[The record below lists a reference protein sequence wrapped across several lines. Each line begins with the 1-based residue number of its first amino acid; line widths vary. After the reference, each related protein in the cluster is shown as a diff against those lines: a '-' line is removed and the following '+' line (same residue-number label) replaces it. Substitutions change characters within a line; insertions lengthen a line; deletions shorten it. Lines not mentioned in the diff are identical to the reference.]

1 MHFYLIYKIRD
12 ITLNN
17 QFPCLGFIK
26 DNWNDYGYQ
35 TLFNVVYYNSPND
48 FEELGYYRIM
58 QEGKSSTDLP
68 SEFDFL
74 PDEYCS
80 LAMSDDFYT
89 KFYKRNKNEI
99 EKALL
104 TLNDVSLKTEYFDKL
119 QNDRV
124 FNSSLL
130 RGSSIEF
137 IKKNYKKII
146 QGNSDVYNQEFSY
159 NANLDFT
166 ENKNLELTFSFL
178 PLDKNLNGVMN
189 RLNCLIGK
197 NAAGKTTI
205 LSKLAISLCSKND
218 EKSKIEFPKGRPH
231 FSKIIAISFSM
242 FDNFEHPNDFND
254 GTDSIVDKNY
264 SYCGFHNSKGRL
276 ITEKQKSDKLYKSW
290 KDIISNMN
298 LYNEWKDFLKIFLT
312 KEQINY
318 ISNKNITNRKDFEI
332 LLNNFKISSGQQ
344 MMFYFTTHTLANISD
359 GALILF
365 DEPELHLHPNAISQI
380 IKLLY
385 QILQQ
390 KNSYAIIATHSPII
404 VQQIPRK
411 YVTIINHV
419 DETVYTIPAPIE
431 TFGENLSI
439 LTREIF
445 DNIDND
451 SYYKNMLKL
460 MNSMFYHN
468 TEYIKKIFD
477 YNLSIN
483 AEFFLENLKNVD
495 L

>member
-137 IKKNYKKII
+137 IKKNYKK
-146 QGNSDVYNQEFSY
+146 
-159 NANLDFT
+159 
-166 ENKNLELTFSFL
+166 
-178 PLDKNLNGVMN
+178 
-189 RLNCLIGK
+189 
-197 NAAGKTTI
+197 
-205 LSKLAISLCSKND
+205 
-218 EKSKIEFPKGRPH
+218 
-231 FSKIIAISFSM
+231 
-242 FDNFEHPNDFND
+242 
-254 GTDSIVDKNY
+254 
-264 SYCGFHNSKGRL
+264 
-276 ITEKQKSDKLYKSW
+276 
-290 KDIISNMN
+290 
-298 LYNEWKDFLKIFLT
+298 
-312 KEQINY
+312 
-318 ISNKNITNRKDFEI
+318 
-332 LLNNFKISSGQQ
+332 
-344 MMFYFTTHTLANISD
+344 
-359 GALILF
+359 
-365 DEPELHLHPNAISQI
+365 
-380 IKLLY
+380 
-385 QILQQ
+385 
-390 KNSYAIIATHSPII
+390 
-404 VQQIPRK
+404 
-411 YVTIINHV
+411 
-419 DETVYTIPAPIE
+419 
-431 TFGENLSI
+431 
-439 LTREIF
+439 
-445 DNIDND
+445 
-451 SYYKNMLKL
+451 
-460 MNSMFYHN
+460 
-468 TEYIKKIFD
+468 
-477 YNLSIN
+477 
-483 AEFFLENLKNVD
+483 
-495 L
+495 